1 MVHNPIRG
9 FSMNMMKSLR
19 LAAIAG
25 ALLFTS
31 NALALADSTIKATL
45 WDKGTS
51 AEIKTDMGMGM
62 TGDHSKATMG
72 IKLSKD
78 HAKAGNI
85 TFKVK
90 NSSKETIHEMVVIP
104 YPADGKVPYSDKD
117 SKFDEDAAGH
127 LGEVS
132 ELEPGKSGA
141 VTLDLKPGK
150 YILSCNIATHYA
162 NGMWVVFTVE

>member
-1 MVHNPIRG
+1 MTV
-9 FSMNMMKSLR
+9 MKSFG

-25 ALLFTS
+25 ILLLSS
-31 NALALADSTIKATL
+31 NAFAAVDTKIKVTL

-62 TGDHSKATMG
+62 TGDHAKASMG
-72 IKLSKD
+72 LKLSKD
-78 HAKAGNI
+78 HAKAGNV
-85 TFKVK
+85 TFQVT
-90 NSSKETIHEMVVIP
+90 NSSKETVHEMVVIP

-117 SKFDEDAAGH
+117 ARFDEDAAGH

-132 ELEPGKSGA
+132 ELDPGKSGS

-150 YILSCNIATHYA
+150 YILSCNVATHYA
-162 NGMWVVFTVE
+162 NGMWAVFTVE